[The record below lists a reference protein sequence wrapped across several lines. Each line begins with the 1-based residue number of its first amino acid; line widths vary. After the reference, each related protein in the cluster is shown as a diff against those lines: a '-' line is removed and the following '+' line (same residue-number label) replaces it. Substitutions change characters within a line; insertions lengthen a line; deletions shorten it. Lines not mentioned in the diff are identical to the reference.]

1 MKKHAAFLTGL
12 LMLTSMTAC
21 SSQDD
26 TSSQGEKG
34 TTTAATTAA
43 AAESET
49 KGDSDSELANAQG
62 ESGQTEST
70 DAAERCSA

>member
-26 TSSQGEKG
+26 TNSQGEKG

-43 AAESET
+43 AAENET

-62 ESGQTEST
+62 GSDRQKP
-70 DAAERCSA
+70 AAERCSA

>member
-1 MKKHAAFLTGL
+1 
-12 LMLTSMTAC
+12 MLTSMTAC

-26 TSSQGEKG
+26 TSSQTEKG

-49 KGDSDSELANAQG
+49 KGDSDSELAG